1 MRTVHPT
8 LGSNDGLERSFQCV
22 SLQAANQHRHWY
34 DHGMG
39 SKPTQHSASS
49 YSLVRRAQNADP
61 VAWDRLARIYGPVVY
76 GWARGAGL
84 EPSDASDLMQDVFH
98 VLTSK
103 LSQFERR
110 NKSDSFRGW
119 LYSVTRNKVRDH
131 FRAKGQQAQPQG
143 GTNAL
148 QRLNEWPALPETPPD
163 ELSVDGKSEV
173 DGIRRRAL
181 ELVSG
186 EFESRTWQAFWRTAV
201 EDDAPQDV
209 ASDLGIS
216 VWAVYKARSRVL
228 AKLRAEFDELL

>member
-1 MRTVHPT
+1 M
-8 LGSNDGLERSFQCV
+8 C
-22 SLQAANQHRHWY
+22 
-34 DHGMG
+34 
-39 SKPTQHSASS
+39 SKLTQYSATSH
-49 YSLVRRAQNADP
+49 SLVRRAQQADP

-84 EPSDASDLMQDVFH
+84 EPNDASDVMQDVFQ

-103 LSQFERR
+103 LRQFKRR
-110 NKSDSFRGW
+110 TKSDSFRGW
-119 LYSVTRNKVRDH
+119 LYSITRNKIRDH
-131 FRAKGQQAQPQG
+131 FRALSDRDPAQG

-148 QRLNEWPALPETPPD
+148 QRLNELPEMLPQAPPD
-163 ELSVDGKSEV
+163 ETSIDGKSEV
-173 DGIRRRAL
+173 AGIRRRAL
-181 ELVSG
+181 ELLSG

-228 AKLRAEFDELL
+228 AKLRAEFEELL